1 MAARIGLD
9 ENDNRSP
16 IITEI
21 STSFDLDQRKLIL
34 MANIDIMRSKF
45 KINFELNKTV
55 DFWPKE
61 EE

>member
-21 STSFDLDQRKLIL
+21 STSLINENLLL
-34 MANIDIMRSKF
+34 MTNIDTMCSKF